1 MPRGG
6 ICGVLPISF
15 LWEAMGCAR
24 QAQRVR
30 GLLVIGINVEVELI
44 ERIPV
49 VFITVGFIQ
58 GNPVEFLPVGFI
70 PKPHAER

>member
-1 MPRGG
+1 
-6 ICGVLPISF
+6 
-15 LWEAMGCAR
+15 MGCAR